1 MHTINFI
8 KKNIFF
14 WIFYLARSKVF
25 FYIQNHNLVNSP
37 LILKC
42 LTTFL

>member
-1 MHTINFI
+1 MQTINF
-8 KKNIFF
+8 FF
-14 WIFYLARSKVF
+14 KHFFLDFLFSPFKSF